1 MPTWEL
7 RIRSSLGRL
16 SGAEGRVAEYVL
28 CSPEAALS
36 GSVRQIADA
45 SRVSEA
51 TVVRFL
57 HRAGFS
63 GLKEFKAAMMQ
74 SRVVDR
80 ASSSENRR
88 IDESDTIRAI
98 KSKVFGGCI
107 EALGDTL
114 NVLDER
120 ELTRAIGALY
130 RAPYVEVFGVGGSA
144 SVARS
149 AVHSF
154 RKIGLRM
161 DVTTDFT
168 VTYLRVER
176 FNAGDVVLAIS
187 CSGETPE
194 ILEAAGI
201 AKRKGAFIIS
211 ITNAHESSLSRLS
224 DCCLNSTCRTY
235 MLPGDETYER
245 VAQIAIIHAL
255 YAGVAMRQEKKET
268 ER

>member
-7 RIRSSLGRL
+7 RVRNSLGNF

-28 CSPEAALS
+28 CSPEGVLN
-36 GSVRQIADA
+36 GNVRQIADA
-45 SRVSEA
+45 SGVSEA

-57 HRAGFS
+57 HRMGFS
-63 GLKEFKAAMMQ
+63 GLKEFRAAMMQ
-74 SRVVDR
+74 AHVTDKAVLP
-80 ASSSENRR
+80 ENRQL
-88 IDESDTIRAI
+88 DESDTIRAI
-98 KSKVFGGCI
+98 KRKVFGGCI

-114 NVLDER
+114 DVLDER
-120 ELTRAIGALY
+120 ELSRAIDALY

-149 AVHSF
+149 ALHSF
-154 RKIGLRM
+154 RGIGLRM
-161 DVTTDFT
+161 NVTTDFT
-168 VTYLRVER
+168 VTYLRAEH

-187 CSGETPE
+187 CSGETRE
-194 ILEAAGI
+194 ILDAVVI

-268 ER
+268 AP